1 MEKYAIQLLNY
12 GRVPEIYN
20 PNTFKTT
27 VVESTNVVTQSAV
40 VANLETQTATT
51 TTAQI
56 SDYSE
61 QVATTKYVTDK
72 ISDVI
77 GSAPELL
84 NSLSELAEALNND
97 QNFATTITQRFANVE
112 NDISTLET
120 ELVTTNDNISN
131 VQTFANT
138 IESNVNNL
146 KSDLSGNVYQYAL
159 NSSLNNLKSD
169 LSGNVYDY
177 ALNSSLNTTNANV
190 LTNTNNISTI
200 NNSITTLQN
209 GKADKA
215 NPTFTGTATFNSI
228 TTQALTDNG
237 NITIKGNTIIGDQS
251 TDTLT
256 VTGTSTFNNN
266 VIVQTVNVKNKF
278 DALDTSI
285 TNLTNT
291 KANDNVV
298 VKLTGNQTI
307 NDIKTFST
315 PPKIGLNDIATQ
327 NYVDTQI
334 SNLINGAPSTL
345 DTLNEI
351 ATVLQ
356 NNQNDVNSILSSMV
370 TLSTNQSISGVK
382 TFTSNPQ
389 VNTLTQGNNSNSVA
403 STSYVDTGLST
414 KANTSELANY
424 LTTSNASS
432 TYQPISGMSSYLT
445 TSNASST
452 YQPISGMST
461 YAQFGTSNTFT
472 NLNEFSSDIVQNKL
486 CEKYVSGT
494 VSSNA
499 LSINYSS
506 NTNNIYTISPS
517 SATNIALTITN
528 IPNRGNCIYDFTFLI
543 NTATNKQ
550 YINTLNVNGSSIT
563 MKAGGGLANIAINGS
578 ATMVVQ
584 NIYIQMNGTSVTN
597 AFTNVVSFF

>member
-1 MEKYAIQLLNY
+1 LSSQLNTTNNNLQNLKTDLSGNLYNFALNS
-12 GRVPEIYN
+12 E
-20 PNTFKTT
+20 
-27 VVESTNVVTQSAV
+27 
-40 VANLETQTATT
+40 LTT
-51 TTAQI
+51 T
-56 SDYSE
+56 
-61 QVATTKYVTDK
+61 
-72 ISDVI
+72 
-77 GSAPELL
+77 
-84 NSLSELAEALNND
+84 NN
-97 QNFATTITQRFANVE
+97 N
-112 NDISTLET
+112 L
-120 ELVTTNDNISN
+120 
-131 VQTFANT
+131 
-138 IESNVNNL
+138 NNL
-146 KSDLSGNVYQYAL
+146 KSDLSGNVYNFALNSQLQTTNNNLQTLKSDLSGNLYDYAL

-169 LSGNVYDY
+169 LSGNVYQYALNADLQTTNNNLNSLKTDLSGNVYNY
-177 ALNSSLNTTNANV
+177 ALNSELNTTNNNLNSLKTDLSGNVYNYALNSDLLTTNSNVSTNTTNIATLNTNLTTTNANV
-190 LTNTNNISTI
+190 LTNTNNISTL
-200 NNSITTLQN
+200 NNSVTSLQSS
-209 GKADKA
+209 KADKA

-237 NITIKGNTIIGDQS
+237 NITIKGNTIIGDQT

-278 DALDTSI
+278 DALDASI
-285 TNLTNT
+285 TSLTST
-291 KANDNVV
+291 KANDNAV

-307 NDIKTFST
+307 NDIKTFNIA
-315 PPKIGLNDIATQ
+315 PKIGLNDIATQ
-327 NYVDTQI
+327 SYVDTQI
-334 SNLINGAPSTL
+334 SNLIAGAPSTL

-370 TLSTNQSISGVK
+370 TLSTNQTISGVK

-403 STSYVDTGLST
+403 STSYVDTGLAT
-414 KANTSELANY
+414 KANSADLSNY
-424 LTTSNASS
+424 LTTSNATS

-452 YQPISGMST
+452 YQTISGMSSYPQLT
-461 YAQFGTSNTFT
+461 TSNTFS

-506 NTNNIYTISPS
+506 NTNNIYAISPS

-543 NTATNKQ
+543 NTSSNKQ

-563 MKAGGGLANIAINGS
+563 MKAGGGLANIVVNPS

-584 NIYIQMNGTSVTN
+584 NIYIQMNGTTVTN
-597 AFTNVVSFF
+597 AFTSVVSFF